1 MLKYSQHPLLFIKQT
16 LEPSMIFIR
25 PSLRVTIADY
35 EKAKR
40 DLTYRM
46 MWVSIA
52 MDIAIQWKRRGI
64 MKTVQM
70 TLDEN
75 LIASVDKVAKRL
87 GTTRSAFTRQAL
99 RTALREV
106 RMNELERKHREGYKR
121 KPVRPGE
128 FEDWEAEQVWVEP

>member
-1 MLKYSQHPLLFIKQT
+1 
-16 LEPSMIFIR
+16 
-25 PSLRVTIADY
+25 
-35 EKAKR
+35 
-40 DLTYRM
+40 
-46 MWVSIA
+46 
-52 MDIAIQWKRRGI
+52 

-75 LIASVDKVAKRL
+75 LIASVDKVVKRL

-99 RTALREV
+99 KTALLEV

-121 KPVRPGE
+121 KPVKRGE